1 LTIASAVEEQTATT
15 QEINRTLSD
24 AAGGASNIASNI
36 NGVSDAAR
44 RTTDTVVNT
53 RHAADEVTTTATR
66 LQTVVSR
73 FQYQ

>member
-1 LTIASAVEEQTATT
+1 MTIASAVEEQTATT

-24 AAGGASNIASNI
+24 AADGATNIASNI
-36 NGVSDAAR
+36 NGVSDATR

-53 RHAADEVTTTATR
+53 RRAADEVTTTATR

-73 FQYQ
+73 FRY